1 MKLAAGIDIGGTNTA
16 FGLVNEKGEIIFR
29 DSLQTKD
36 YANAEELAKA
46 TAELIL
52 RTFENS
58 KSEIR
63 NSKLSGIGIGAPNG
77 NYFNGTIEFAPN
89 LNWKGVIPLAAYFE
103 KYSGVKAILTND
115 ANAAAM
121 GEMIFGG
128 AKGMKDFLFITLGTG
143 LGSGIVVNGEMV
155 YGHDGFAGEL
165 GHVIVDPRGRLCG
178 CGRHGCLETYCS
190 ATGIVKTYA
199 ELKVENLSREGKLN
213 MHSFGEVITA
223 KTIFDRAQKG
233 ETEALEAFR
242 KTGEVLGTALAN
254 AVAMTSP
261 EAIFLFGGLAQSG
274 DFIFKPTAK
283 YFEENLLNIYKNK
296 VKILPSLLNENDAA
310 ILGAASLV
318 FK

>member
-16 FGLVNEKGEIIFR
+16 FGLVDETGKIIFR
-29 DSLQTKD
+29 DSLETKK
-36 YANAEELAKA
+36 YPHPEELAKA
-46 TAELIL
+46 TTELIL
-52 RTFENS
+52 KSISNFESRISNF
-58 KSEIR
+58 EFV
-63 NSKLSGIGIGAPNG
+63 GVGIGAPNG

-89 LNWKGVIPLAAYFE
+89 LNWKGVIPLAYYFE
-103 KYSGVKAILTND
+103 KYSGVKAVLTND

-165 GHVIVDPRGRLCG
+165 GHIIVERKGRICG
-178 CGRHGCLETYCS
+178 CGRQGCLETYCS

-199 ELKVENLSREGKLN
+199 ELKVEALSREGRLN
-213 MHSFGEVITA
+213 MESFGEITA
-223 KTIFDRAQKG
+223 KTIHERAQKG

-242 KTGEVLGTALAN
+242 KTGEILGTALAN

>member
-1 MKLAAGIDIGGTNTA
+1 VKIAAGIDIGGTNTA
-16 FGLVNEKGEIIFR
+16 FGLVDENGKIIFR
-29 DSLQTKD
+29 DSLDTKK
-36 YANAEELAKA
+36 YPHPEELAKA
-46 TAELIL
+46 TSELIL
-52 RTFENS
+52 KSISNFESRISNF
-58 KSEIR
+58 EFV
-63 NSKLSGIGIGAPNG
+63 GTGIGAPNG

-89 LNWKGVIPLAAYFE
+89 LNWKGVIPLAYYFE
-103 KYSGVKAILTND
+103 KYSEVKAILTND

-165 GHVIVDPRGRLCG
+165 GHIIVERKGRYCG
-178 CGRHGCLETYCS
+178 CGRQGCLETYCS

-199 ELKVENLSREGKLN
+199 ELKVESLSKEGRLS
-213 MHSFGEVITA
+213 MLSLGEEITA
-223 KTIFDRAQKG
+223 KTIYKRAQLG
-233 ETEALEAFR
+233 ESEALESFR
-242 KTGEVLGTALAN
+242 KTGEILGTALAN
-254 AVAMTSP
+254 AVAITSP
-261 EAIFLFGGLAQSG
+261 EAIFLFGGLAQAG